1 MTTTV
6 YFNDRYTASVHAA
19 EPTRK
24 SGLIAATLEGHPEV
38 RLADPAPH
46 RDQAL
51 VHLAEVHDA
60 RYLEAIR
67 TGDPFELAESQGFA
81 WDPGIYTMA
90 VEHAAGQVAAVNE
103 VLTTGARIA
112 GSLSSGQHHARR
124 GEGSGFCTF
133 NGLAASTH
141 EAFRLGAERVL
152 VLDFDAHGGGGTRSV
167 TDPKRVVQVDVTVSP
182 FDLWEPTST
191 DDHFELA
198 EADDY
203 LAAIDRALN
212 HASSIGDVDLVIYNA
227 GMDPINAEVSANQL
241 AERER
246 RVAEWAAAAE
256 VPLAYLLA
264 GGYLWGGFDWDDIVA
279 LHRLTIDTFV
289 N

>member
-1 MTTTV
+1 
-6 YFNDRYTASVHAA
+6 
-19 EPTRK
+19 
-24 SGLIAATLEGHPEV
+24 V
-38 RLADPAPH
+38 RLADPAAH
-46 RDQAL
+46 RDEAL

-67 TGDPFELAESQGFA
+67 TGEPFELAESQGFG

-124 GEGSGFCTF
+124 DEGVGYCTF
-133 NGLAASTH
+133 NGLAASTR

-167 TDPKRVVQVDVTVSP
+167 TDPERVIQVDVTVSP
-182 FDLWEPTST
+182 FDLWEPTNT
-191 DDHFELA
+191 GDHFELA
-198 EADDY
+198 DADDY
-203 LAAIDRALN
+203 LAAINRALN

-227 GMDPINAEVSANQL
+227 GMDPINAEVGAAEL